1 MSDAPDYDAIEA
13 RTNAATVGPW
23 LIDAGVD
30 GAGWVFVGNRSDGR
44 DFGLWE
50 IVHSSSDPLRDLTPK
65 AAQREVADAEFIA
78 HARTDVPALIAR
90 CRELEAKVAAV
101 RVEAASALAHPDPY
115 LWQVGH
121 AIEAILDSTGDPT
134 P

>member
-13 RTNAATVGPW
+13 RANAATPGRWVYSDVIEG
-23 LIDAGVD
+23 DHNVTHG
-30 GAGWVFVGNRSDGR
+30 GWDVARCSDGGYAR
-44 DFGLWE
+44 AKEG
-50 IVHSSSDPLRDLTPK
+50 STDLDIHEQ
-65 AAQREVADAEFIA
+65 AAKNAEFIA

-101 RVEAASALAHPDPY
+101 RVEADSALAHPDPY